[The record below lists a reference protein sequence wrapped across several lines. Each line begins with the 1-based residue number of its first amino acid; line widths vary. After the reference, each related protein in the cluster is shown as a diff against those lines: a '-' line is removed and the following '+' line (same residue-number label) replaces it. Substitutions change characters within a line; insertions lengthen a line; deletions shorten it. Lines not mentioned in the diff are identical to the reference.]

1 MDASK
6 IQPILDYA
14 QPKTVKDV
22 RHLLGLGAFYQKFI
36 KQYSDIATPISDLL
50 KGKRKKNVWTQEA
63 NQAFEKMKNALVA
76 APVLANADFHS
87 QFIIETDSSDLA
99 VGAVLTQ
106 EEMVISEL

>member
-1 MDASK
+1 
-6 IQPILDYA
+6 
-14 QPKTVKDV
+14 
-22 RHLLGLGAFYQKFI
+22 
-36 KQYSDIATPISDLL
+36 
-50 KGKRKKNVWTQEA
+50 
-63 NQAFEKMKNALVA
+63 MKNALVA